1 MNPAR
6 LGSSRD
12 TDVYVAGVFE
22 HPRREIPELST
33 PRVHAEVASGA
44 LADAG
49 LSFSDV
55 DGYLCDGSQNYRP
68 VAFGV
73 LSMADYLGLRC
84 TYLDSTETG
93 GSAPVVHVAHA
104 AAAIAA
110 GRCQVALVTSA
121 GRPRSAP
128 TPHER
133 GSAEGGFEDVWG
145 MSGAVTGYALSAQ
158 RHMHEFGTTSSQL
171 AEVKVAASLH
181 AQHNPNAFLRD
192 LVSVAE
198 VLESPMV
205 SSPLH
210 RLDCCVVTDGGGAC
224 VLVSGAVARQLS
236 GRCVKVLG
244 SGEAAR
250 HSDLGR
256 LSLTST
262 AAAVSGPRAFAAA
275 GVAPGD
281 IDYVSLYDSF
291 TITVVETIEDLGF
304 CEKGEGGRFVT
315 DGALVAP
322 HGRLPYNTDGG
333 GMCNNHPG
341 NRGGITKVVEAVRQL
356 RGEATPAV
364 QVPDCELALVNGTG
378 GNVGTRMGSAT
389 LILGRRDT

>member
-1 MNPAR
+1 MSAVGDR
-6 LGSSRD
+6 AA
-12 TDVYVAGVFE
+12 YIAGVFE

-33 PRVHAEVASGA
+33 PRVHAEVAIGA

-49 LSFSDV
+49 LEPADI
-55 DGYLCDGSQNYRP
+55 DGYLCDGSQNFRP

-84 TYLDSTETG
+84 TYLDATETG

-110 GRCQVALVTSA
+110 GRCHAVLVTSA

-128 TPHER
+128 TPLER
-133 GSAEGGFEDVWG
+133 GAPEGSFEDVWG
-145 MSGAVTGYALSAQ
+145 MAGAVTGYALSAQ
-158 RHMHEFGTTSSQL
+158 RHMYEFGTTGAQL

-181 AQHNPNAFLRD
+181 AQHNPNAFSRTV
-192 LVSVAE
+192 VSVDE
-198 VLESPMV
+198 VLESPMI

-224 VLVSGAVARQLS
+224 VVVSGAVARQLS
-236 GRCVKVLG
+236 RPCLKVLG
-244 SGEAAR
+244 AGEGVR
-250 HSDLGR
+250 HTELGR

-304 CEKGEGGRFVT
+304 CEKGDGGRFVV

-322 HGRLPYNTDGG
+322 NGRLPFNTDGG
-333 GMCNNHPG
+333 GLCNNHPG
-341 NRGGITKVVEAVRQL
+341 NRGGITKIVEAVRQL
-356 RGEATPAV
+356 RGEAFPAV
-364 QVPDCELALVNGTG
+364 QVPDCRLALVNGTG
-378 GNVGTRMGSAT
+378 GNIGTRMGSAT
-389 LILGRRDT
+389 LVLGRSDA

>member
-1 MNPAR
+1 MTEADR
-6 LGSSRD
+6 GA
-12 TDVYVAGVFE
+12 YIAGVFE

-33 PRVHAEVASGA
+33 PRIHAEVAFGA

-49 LSFSDV
+49 LDRSDI
-55 DGYLCDGSQNYRP
+55 DGYLCDGSQNFRP

-73 LSMADYLGLRC
+73 LSMAEYLGLEC

-93 GSAPVVHVAHA
+93 GSAPVVQVAHA

-110 GRCQVALVTSA
+110 GKCQAALVTSA

-128 TPHER
+128 TSFER
-133 GSAEGGFEDVWG
+133 GSPEGSYEDVWG

-158 RHMHEFGTTSSQL
+158 RHMHEFGTTSAQL

-181 AQHNPNAFLRD
+181 AQHNPNAFSRD
-192 LVSVAE
+192 VVSVEE

-224 VLVSGAVARQLS
+224 IVVSGAVARKLS
-236 GRCVKVLG
+236 RPCVRVMG
-244 SGEAAR
+244 AGEAVR

-262 AAAVSGPRAFAAA
+262 AAAVSGPMAFAAA
-275 GVAPGD
+275 GVSPRD

-291 TITVVETIEDLGF
+291 TITVIETIEDLGF
-304 CEKGEGGRFVT
+304 CEKGEGGRFVM

-322 HGRLPYNTDGG
+322 HGRLPFNTDGG

-356 RGEATPAV
+356 RSEAFPAV
-364 QVPDCELALVNGTG
+364 QVPDCGLALVNGTG
-378 GNVGTRMGSAT
+378 GNIGTRMASAT
-389 LILGRRDT
+389 LILGRGDA